1 VVLRNIFCS
10 KSFLHQILSLYRFY
24 PEIFNQGGLR
34 LTKAGPNSSLKEHS
48 YAHTHEVVDPQLLST
63 SRGLYAVK
71 WSFAGLMA
79 TAFFQILIVWASG
92 SVALLADTIHNFG
105 DAATAV
111 PLGLAFLLSRKK
123 PNKRFTYGY
132 GRAEDIAGLIIIFL
146 IFFSAAVAAYESIS
160 RFFFPQPVEFLGGVI
175 AASIIGFLGNE
186 IVAKFRIKVG
196 IEIGSA
202 ALVADG
208 YHARVDGFTSLAVLF
223 GALGVWLG
231 YPLADPLIGLL
242 ITVAILRIVW
252 DSGKSVFSRML
263 DGVEPDIVDE
273 IRQVVNKVEKVKDV
287 TEVRV
292 RWLGHRLYAEVNI
305 AVDPLLS
312 VEEGHA
318 IAVEVRHRMM
328 HDLGYL
334 SNVVVHVDPL
344 GSAGESFHRL
354 PEHEHESLPSHFH

>member
-1 VVLRNIFCS
+1 
-10 KSFLHQILSLYRFY
+10 
-24 PEIFNQGGLR
+24 
-34 LTKAGPNSSLKEHS
+34 
-48 YAHTHEVVDPQLLST
+48 
-63 SRGLYAVK
+63 
-71 WSFAGLMA
+71 MA
-79 TAFFQILIVWASG
+79 TALIQILIVWASG

-111 PLGLAFLLSRKK
+111 PLGFAFILSRKK

-132 GRAEDIAGLIIIFL
+132 GRAEDIAGLIIVLL
-146 IFFSAAVAAYESIS
+146 IFFSAVFAAYESIS
-160 RFFFPQPVEFLGGVI
+160 RLFFPQPVEFLGGVI

-186 IVAKFRIKVG
+186 LVSKFRIKIG
-196 IEIGSA
+196 TEIGSA

-208 YHARVDGFTSLAVLF
+208 YHARADGFTSLAVLF
-223 GALGVWLG
+223 GALGIWMG
-231 YPLADPLIGLL
+231 YPLADPLVGLF
-242 ITVAILRIVW
+242 ITIAILRIVQ
-252 DSGKSVFSRML
+252 DASKSVLFRML

-273 IRQVVNKVEKVKDV
+273 IYQVVNKIEEVRDI

-292 RWLGHRLYAEVNI
+292 RWLGHRLHAEVNI

-318 IAVEVRHRMM
+318 IALEVQHRMM
-328 HDLGYL
+328 HGLGYL

-354 PEHEHESLPSHFH
+354 SEHEHDNFPSHSH

>member
-1 VVLRNIFCS
+1 MD
-10 KSFLHQILSLYRFY
+10 
-24 PEIFNQGGLR
+24 PE
-34 LTKAGPNSSLKEHS
+34 
-48 YAHTHEVVDPQLLST
+48 LLST

-79 TAFFQILIVWASG
+79 TALFQILIVWVSG

-111 PLGLAFLLSRKK
+111 PLGLAFFLSRKK

-132 GRAEDIAGLIIIFL
+132 GRAEDIAGLIIVFL
-146 IFFSAAVAAYESIS
+146 ILFSAAVAAYESIS

-175 AASIIGFLGNE
+175 AASIVGFLGNE
-186 IVAKFRIKVG
+186 LVAKFRIKIG
-196 IEIGSA
+196 TEIGSA

-208 YHARVDGFTSLAVLF
+208 YHARADGFTSLAVLF
-223 GALGVWLG
+223 GALGILLG
-231 YPLADPLIGLL
+231 YPLADPLVGLL
-242 ITVAILRIVW
+242 ITIAILRIVW
-252 DSGKSVFSRML
+252 DAGKSVFSRML

-273 IRQVVNKVEKVKDV
+273 IHQVVNKIEGVRDV

-318 IAVEVRHRMM
+318 IAVEVRHGMM
-328 HDLGYL
+328 HSLGYL

-344 GSAGESFHRL
+344 GFAGESFHRL
-354 PEHEHESLPSHFH
+354 PEHEHDSLPSHSH

>member
-1 VVLRNIFCS
+1 MI
-10 KSFLHQILSLYRFY
+10 
-24 PEIFNQGGLR
+24 
-34 LTKAGPNSSLKEHS
+34 
-48 YAHTHEVVDPQLLST
+48 
-63 SRGLYAVK
+63 
-71 WSFAGLMA
+71 
-79 TAFFQILIVWASG
+79 IV
-92 SVALLADTIHNFG
+92 
-105 DAATAV
+105 
-111 PLGLAFLLSRKK
+111 
-123 PNKRFTYGY
+123 
-132 GRAEDIAGLIIIFL
+132 FL

-160 RFFFPQPVEFLGGVI
+160 RFLSPQPVEFLGGVI
-175 AASIIGFLGNE
+175 VASIVGFLGNE
-186 IVAKFRIKVG
+186 LVAEFRIKIG
-196 IEIGSA
+196 MEIGSA

-223 GALGVWLG
+223 GALGIWLG
-231 YPLADPLIGLL
+231 FPLADPLVGLL

-252 DSGKSVFSRML
+252 DTGKSVFSRIL

-273 IRQVVNKVEKVKDV
+273 IRQVVSKVEKVKDV

-328 HDLGYL
+328 HNLGYL
-334 SNVVVHVDPL
+334 SNVIVHVDPL

-354 PEHEHESLPSHFH
+354 PEHEHDSLPSHFH

>member
-1 VVLRNIFCS
+1 VVLRNFPFKNIFTS
-10 KSFLHQILSLYRFY
+10 NSFFIQAYCK
-24 PEIFNQGGLR
+24 IFSQGDLK
-34 LTKAGPNSSLKEHS
+34 LTKAGPNSSQKEHS
-48 YAHTHEVVDPQLLST
+48 HAHTHGVVDPELLST

-79 TAFFQILIVWASG
+79 TALFQILIVWVSG

-111 PLGLAFLLSRKK
+111 PLGFAFFLSRKK

-132 GRAEDIAGLIIIFL
+132 GRAEDIAGLIIVFL
-146 IFFSAAVAAYESIS
+146 ILFSAAVAAYESIS

-175 AASIIGFLGNE
+175 AASIVGFLGNE
-186 IVAKFRIKVG
+186 LVAKFRIKVG
-196 IEIGSA
+196 TEIGSA

-208 YHARVDGFTSLAVLF
+208 YHARADGFTSLAVLF
-223 GALGVWLG
+223 GALGIWLG
-231 YPLADPLIGLL
+231 YPLADPLVGLL
-242 ITVAILRIVW
+242 ITIAILRIVW
-252 DSGKSVFSRML
+252 DAGKSVFSRML

-273 IRQVVNKVEKVKDV
+273 IHQVVNKIEGVRDV
-287 TEVRV
+287 TEIRV

-305 AVDPLLS
+305 AVDPSLS

-318 IAVEVRHRMM
+318 IAVEVRHGMM
-328 HDLGYL
+328 HSLGYL

-354 PEHEHESLPSHFH
+354 PEHEHDILTSHSH

>member
-273 IRQVVNKVEKVKDV
+273 IGQVVNKVEKVKDV

>member
-1 VVLRNIFCS
+1 M
-10 KSFLHQILSLYRFY
+10 HQILSLYRFY

-132 GRAEDIAGLIIIFL
+132 GRAEDIAGLIIVFL

-186 IVAKFRIKVG
+186 MVAKLRIKVG
-196 IEIGSA
+196 MEIGSA

-273 IRQVVNKVEKVKDV
+273 IGQVVNKVEKVRDV